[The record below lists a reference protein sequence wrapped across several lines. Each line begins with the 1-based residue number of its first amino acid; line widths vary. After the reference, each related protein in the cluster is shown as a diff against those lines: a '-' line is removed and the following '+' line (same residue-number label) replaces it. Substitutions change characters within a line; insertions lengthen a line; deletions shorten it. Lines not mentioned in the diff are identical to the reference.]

1 MLSIYDLK
9 ELAVTDT
16 PLLLFQCVLQNG
28 QTEYWSTHQVTYS
41 GNTYAPR
48 VMKHNVFAVQTS
60 SDQGVD
66 AIPRVSLSMANADSY
81 FSELE
86 RSVGWKGATLTVTFL
101 FYNLLEGAATS
112 NAAVL
117 FQGIVNPPEQST
129 ESLFQL
135 SAVNWM
141 NMQNVLLPPVR
152 IQRRCPWLFPSTP
165 QQRQEAV
172 SGGGS
177 GLYSLFYE
185 CGY

>member
-28 QTEYWSTHQVTYS
+28 QAEYWSTHQVTYG

-101 FYNLLEGAATS
+101 FYNLLENAATS

-117 FQGIVNPPEQST
+117 FQGIVNPPDQST

-135 SAVNWM
+135 SAVNRM
-141 NMQNVLLPPVR
+141 NMQRVLLPPVR
-152 IQRRCPWLFPSTP
+152 IQRRCPWLFPSTA

-172 SGGGS
+172 SGR
-177 GLYSLFYE
+177 
-185 CGY
+185 